1 MGWALVNM
9 STSNQRVVLGLVAQ
23 WKSAAFAMYAVRRA
37 PRIRKP
43 TQVFRTKQAEAL
55 GSNPSESI
63 TNFLIKSLINPFK
76 GCGAPDEN
84 IVREGQMADQMILL
98 RYIRIIG
105 HFLLNEATYKFA
117 TQTLTEFSE
126 VKYGKYAIQ

>member
-1 MGWALVNM
+1 MEERRLCDVRG
-9 STSNQRVVLGLVAQ
+9 S
-23 WKSAAFAMYAVRRA
+23 KSAAYQ
-37 PRIRKP
+37 K
-43 TQVFRTKQAEAL
+43 TKQVFRTKQAEAL

-63 TNFLIKSLINPFK
+63 TNFLLKSLINPFR
-76 GCGAPDEN
+76 GCGAPVEN
-84 IVREGQMADQMILL
+84 IVREGQMADQMILS
-98 RYIRIIG
+98 RIG